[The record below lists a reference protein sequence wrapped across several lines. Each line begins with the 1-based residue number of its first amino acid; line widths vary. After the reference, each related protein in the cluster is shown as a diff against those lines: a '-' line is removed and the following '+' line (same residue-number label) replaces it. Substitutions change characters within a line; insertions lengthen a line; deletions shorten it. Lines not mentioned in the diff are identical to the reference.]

1 MKLVIY
7 QELTPLDGNP
17 ETVLNYLKENLPTT
31 RKFEGNI
38 FMHALM
44 DKEDSNI
51 VRIVHQWES
60 LEHYLEY
67 RKYRESL
74 GGQLMKIAKY
84 EIVQMNYIR
93 EDV

>member
-1 MKLVIY
+1 MKLLIY

-17 ETVLNYLKENLPTT
+17 DTVLDYLKKNLPTT
-31 RKFEGNI
+31 REFEGNV

-44 DKEDSNI
+44 DQDDSNI

-67 RKYRESL
+67 RKFRESL
-74 GGQLMKIAKY
+74 GGELMKIAEYKTK
-84 EIVQMNYIR
+84 QLNYIR